1 MPGRRFSFEVNRVS
15 KAPPAALFRLESDG
29 SLWSTWARPL
39 IVQSRWVSLGADGTG
54 GVGAIRELGLWPLL
68 VREETLEY
76 ELDRRHVYTLAGP
89 APFKDYRA
97 EVLLT
102 PNAAGGTDLRWTGAF
117 TESLAGTGP
126 IARATLNGLIGMLAT
141 QLVKAAENGR

>member
-15 KAPPAALFRLESDG
+15 KAAPAALFRLESDG

-39 IVQSRWVSLGADGTG
+39 IVQSRWVSLGADGSG
-54 GVGAIRELGLWPLL
+54 GVGAIRQLGLWPLL

-117 TESLAGTGP
+117 TESLPGTGP
-126 IARATLNGLIGMLAT
+126 IARATLSGLIGILAT

>member
-1 MPGRRFSFEVNRVS
+1 MPGRRYSFEVNRVS
-15 KAPPAALFRLESDG
+15 TAPPAALFRLESDG

-39 IVQSRWVSLGADGTG
+39 IVQSRWASLGDAG

-76 ELDRRHVYTLAGP
+76 EPDRRHVYTLAGP

-102 PNAAGGTDLRWTGAF
+102 PNAAGGTDLRWTGSF
-117 TESLAGTGP
+117 TESLPGTGP
-126 IARATLNGLIGMLAT
+126 IARAALSGLIGILAT